1 METRDFVV
9 RYDSEQ
15 RTVQGIAVPYNETI
29 DIGFTKE
36 RFERGAFD
44 SLDDVKLFYS
54 HKEPIGRVT
63 RGEETDEG
71 LLIEAHISD
80 TDRGNEV
87 HTLLRDGVLNKFS
100 IGFEPVENEKDGD
113 VVVRRKVILREVSVV
128 AFPAYE
134 NADVLAVR
142 EQSAETERVDMES
155 TDNTQVDELREQLT
169 DLDRRVTVISEAA
182 PSGDVVPQFR
192 SYGDY
197 IKSVASGSE
206 EGLEFAS
213 RAWSPAGASFDATPP
228 DSIADSQWVSDI
240 IRMVDL
246 GRPTMNAFRVAALP
260 ADGMAVDYPKVK
272 TNTINVAAQTAEGA
286 DLAFGKLTLETMS
299 AAVKT
304 LGGYTRISR
313 QVIDRSSVAYVE
325 AAFRAQGIE
334 FAKASNADVIA
345 VLEALTG
352 VEEQEWDQTTA
363 ASLAAAFG
371 NASVDIYE
379 GAGLRPEFWLAATDQ
394 YVAMASLF
402 DSVDRPII
410 GGQAP
415 VNGIGSANIAN
426 LGASVFGLPVVV
438 DPALTA
444 GSLYIANREALVTY
458 TNGGPLRLQQE
469 NAVNLSSD
477 FSVFG
482 YQAVTVPM
490 EEAIV
495 SVTAPANAGFSTKS
509 AKK

>member
-1 METRDFVV
+1 METRDFAV

-44 SLDDVKLFYS
+44 SLEDVKLFYS

-63 RGEETDEG
+63 RGEETDDG

-80 TDRGNEV
+80 TERGNEV

-155 TDNTQVDELREQLT
+155 TDNTQVEELREQLT
-169 DLDRRVTVISEAA
+169 DLDRRVAVISEAA
-182 PSGDVVPQFR
+182 PAGDVVPQFR

-206 EGLEFAS
+206 EGLDFAA

-272 TNTINVAAQTAEGA
+272 TNTIAVAEQSAEGA
-286 DLAFGKLTLETMS
+286 DLSFGKLTLETMS

-334 FAKASNADVIA
+334 FAKASNADVIG
-345 VLEALTG
+345 VLEAATVG
-352 VEEQEWDQTTA
+352 AAEWDQATA
-363 ASLAAAFG
+363 KSLAAAFG
-371 NASVDIYE
+371 GASVAIYE
-379 GAGLRPEFWLAATDQ
+379 GSGLRPEFMLASTDQ
-394 YVAMASLF
+394 YVALASLF

-410 GGQAP
+410 GGAAP

-438 DPALTA
+438 DPALA
-444 GSLYIANREALVTY
+444 EGSLYIANREALVTY

-469 NAVNLSSD
+469 NVVNLSSD

-490 EEAIV
+490 PEAIV
-495 SVTAPANAGFSTKS
+495 KVDAAGAFSTRS
-509 AKK
+509 KK